1 MDSLTKLYNEH
12 QKTVLFSS
20 AAAVRILL
28 ALTFPS
34 LPDLL
39 AGRVEISTP
48 VNSFKRCT
56 HGEVTRNYGLNG

>member
-1 MDSLTKLYNEH
+1 MESLTKLYNEH

-34 LPDLL
+34 LADLL

-56 HGEVTRNYGLNG
+56 HAEFAQCNGLIG